1 MFNGGY
7 DYGGPSLA
15 DIAALPIARM
25 MTAMALITVGG
36 F

>member
-1 MFNGGY
+1 MFNGGMTM
-7 DYGGPSLA
+7 GPSLA
-15 DIAALPIARM
+15 DIARM